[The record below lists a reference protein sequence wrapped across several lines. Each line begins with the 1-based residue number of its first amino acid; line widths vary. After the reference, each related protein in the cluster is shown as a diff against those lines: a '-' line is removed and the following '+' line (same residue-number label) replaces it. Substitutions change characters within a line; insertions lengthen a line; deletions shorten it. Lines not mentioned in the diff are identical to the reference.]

1 MLAAI
6 LHDEPQP
13 LRDFNA
19 TIPLSIEQ
27 HVDRCLRKDPAQ
39 RFQTM
44 LEVRQ
49 ALAEAASSTVAPQVV
64 TKQEAASIAVLP
76 FANLSADKEN
86 EYFSDGLA
94 EEIINVLAKVP
105 ELRVIART
113 SAFAFRGKEQDLR
126 TIGDRLRVGTI
137 LEGSVR
143 RGGNRIR
150 VTAQLIHVADESHL
164 WSERYDR
171 EMTDIFAIQDDI
183 SLAIANAL
191 KIKLTAPRQHAGDIE
206 AYQNHLK
213 GLYWYQ
219 RYNEK
224 AWRKPR
230 NSSCRRWRTIRATLL
245 RMRD

>member
-1 MLAAI
+1 MV
-6 LHDEPQP
+6 E
-13 LRDFNA
+13 
-19 TIPLSIEQ
+19 
-27 HVDRCLRKDPAQ
+27 VK
-39 RFQTM
+39 QT
-44 LEVRQ
+44 
-49 ALAEAASSTVAPQVV
+49 LAESASSAAAPQVV
-64 TKQEAASIAVLP
+64 TKDESASIAVLP

-143 RGGNRIR
+143 RAGSRIR
-150 VTAQLIHVADESHL
+150 VTAQLINVADESHM

-171 EMTDIFAIQDDI
+171 EMTDIFEIQDDI
-183 SLAIANAL
+183 SQAIANAL
-191 KIKLTAPRQHAGDIE
+191 KIKLTDSRRRSGNIE

-219 RYNEK
+219 RYNEESLAK
-224 AWRKPR
+224 AKE
-230 NSSCRRWRTIRATLL
+230 SFEQTLAL
-245 RMRD
+245 DPSYAPAYAGLAVFYYGLGALSIKRMTEMAPLAK